1 MNSFN
6 KALQKLC
13 NAIFKGFYLFA
24 AFTFTVLLT
33 ILLINVISRN
43 LLGGSIA
50 WIEEISRYIFTWMMF
65 MGIAIGVHY
74 KKHLGVEFVVGLY
87 PAKVKKAAYFISD
100 VLTLVLFIILAIYG
114 FRYAGKS
121 MKMFSPIMG
130 IPYGI
135 VYLCVPIGA
144 IFSTFYCFARIIE
157 DYFMIVLFLALAI
170 FLGTPIAV
178 ALGLAAVAELILQ
191 GEVPLMIAAQRI
203 FNGVNSVTLMGIPFF
218 MLVGSIM
225 ERSGITQ
232 KLIDFA
238 NSLVGW
244 LRGGLCYVG
253 VLTGIL
259 MGGISGSAPA
269 DTAALSSIM
278 VPSMER
284 SGYDREFSAALM
296 ASSGTLGI
304 IIPPS
309 MPMIVLAS
317 ITGISVGKLFLG
329 GIIPGCMI
337 GLSFMI
343 ICGVTCHIRGYD
355 KDHKIRLSLREI
367 GRTFFHALLPILAPV
382 IIVGGILTGI
392 VTATESAIAAVAYT
406 LIVALFI
413 YRSMSLK
420 DLPEL
425 FVDSVISASNV
436 MFIIGTSSLF
446 AWIMQSNNFQD
457 VIISLFGNS
466 VHNQLWVMFIVNL
479 VFFIGGFFL
488 EGTAMQ
494 IMFIPVLLP
503 IVQAAGINEI
513 AFGVTVICNIAI
525 GNLTPPV
532 GVCLYVAA
540 NSSHAKVEGII
551 KNIAPFVLMAMVD
564 IGILMVFPQLITLIP
579 DMMH

>member
-1 MNSFN
+1 MIVVF
-6 KALQKLC
+6 
-13 NAIFKGFYLFA
+13 
-24 AFTFTVLLT
+24 LL
-33 ILLINVISRN
+33 LV
-43 LLGGSIA
+43 
-50 WIEEISRYIFTWMMF
+50 
-65 MGIAIGVHY
+65 
-74 KKHLGVEFVVGLY
+74 
-87 PAKVKKAAYFISD
+87 
-100 VLTLVLFIILAIYG
+100 VLT
-114 FRYAGKS
+114 
-121 MKMFSPIMG
+121 
-130 IPYGI
+130 
-135 VYLCVPIGA
+135 
-144 IFSTFYCFARIIE
+144 
-157 DYFMIVLFLALAI
+157 
-170 FLGTPIAV
+170 GTPIAV
-178 ALGLAAVAELILQ
+178 ALGLAAIFELIMQ
-191 GEVPLMIAAQRI
+191 GSTPLMIAPQRI
-203 FNGVNSVTLMGIPFF
+203 YNGINSVTLMGIPFF

-284 SGYDREFSAALM
+284 SGYPKAFSGALM

-329 GIIPGCMI
+329 GIIPGIMI
-337 GLSFMI
+337 GVSFMLV
-343 ICGVTCHIRGYD
+343 CAVTCIVRGYD
-355 KDHKIRLSLREI
+355 KDHATHFSPKQVLRTL
-367 GRTFFHALLPILAPV
+367 RHAILPIIAPL

-392 VTATESAIAAVAYT
+392 VTATESAITAVAYT
-406 LIVALFI
+406 LFLAMVV
-413 YRSMSLK
+413 YRTTK
-420 DLPEL
+420 PRDLPEM
-425 FVDSVISASNV
+425 FVESAIGASNV

-446 AWIMQSNNFQD
+446 AWILQSNNFQQ
-457 VIISLFGNS
+457 VILGIFGDS
-466 VHNQLWVMFIVNL
+466 VNNKLWVMLVVNL

-503 IVQAAGINEI
+503 IVQAANIDLV
-513 AFGVTVICNIAI
+513 AFGVTVICNISV

-540 NSSHAKVEGII
+540 NSAQAKVENII
-551 KNIAPFVLMAMVD
+551 REIIPFVLITLLD
-564 IGILMVFPQLITLIP
+564 IAILVLFPQLITAIP
-579 DMMH
+579 QMMK

>member
-1 MNSFN
+1 M
-6 KALQKLC
+6 
-13 NAIFKGFYLFA
+13 
-24 AFTFTVLLT
+24 TVSS
-33 ILLINVISRN
+33 LLI
-43 LLGGSIA
+43 
-50 WIEEISRYIFTWMMF
+50 
-65 MGIAIGVHY
+65 
-74 KKHLGVEFVVGLY
+74 
-87 PAKVKKAAYFISD
+87 
-100 VLTLVLFIILAIYG
+100 
-114 FRYAGKS
+114 
-121 MKMFSPIMG
+121 
-130 IPYGI
+130 
-135 VYLCVPIGA
+135 
-144 IFSTFYCFARIIE
+144 
-157 DYFMIVLFLALAI
+157 FMIVLFLALAI

-178 ALGLAAVAELILQ
+178 ALGLAAVAELVLQ

-329 GIIPGCMI
+329 GIIP
-337 GLSFMI
+337 
-343 ICGVTCHIRGYD
+343 
-355 KDHKIRLSLREI
+355 
-367 GRTFFHALLPILAPV
+367 
-382 IIVGGILTGI
+382 
-392 VTATESAIAAVAYT
+392 
-406 LIVALFI
+406 
-413 YRSMSLK
+413 
-420 DLPEL
+420 
-425 FVDSVISASNV
+425 
-436 MFIIGTSSLF
+436 
-446 AWIMQSNNFQD
+446 
-457 VIISLFGNS
+457 LFGNS
-466 VHNQLWVMFIVNL
+466 VHNQLWVMFVVNL

>member
-1 MNSFN
+1 MTVSF
-6 KALQKLC
+6 
-13 NAIFKGFYLFA
+13 
-24 AFTFTVLLT
+24 
-33 ILLINVISRN
+33 LLI
-43 LLGGSIA
+43 
-50 WIEEISRYIFTWMMF
+50 M
-65 MGIAIGVHY
+65 
-74 KKHLGVEFVVGLY
+74 
-87 PAKVKKAAYFISD
+87 
-100 VLTLVLFIILAIYG
+100 
-114 FRYAGKS
+114 
-121 MKMFSPIMG
+121 
-130 IPYGI
+130 
-135 VYLCVPIGA
+135 
-144 IFSTFYCFARIIE
+144 
-157 DYFMIVLFLALAI
+157 MIVLFLLLVI
-170 FLGTPIAV
+170 FTGIPIAV
-178 ALGLAAVAELILQ
+178 ALGLSSIAELLLQ
-191 GEVPLMIAAQRI
+191 GQVPLMVAPQRI

-238 NSLVGW
+238 NALVGW

-284 SGYDREFSAALM
+284 SGYPKEFSAALM

-317 ITGISVGKLFLG
+317 ITGISVGKLFMG
-329 GIIPGCMI
+329 GIIPGIMI
-337 GLSFMI
+337 GVTFMAICGI
-343 ICGVTCHIRGYD
+343 ICHVRGYD
-355 KDHKIRLSLREI
+355 KDNSKRFSVQLIMKTLPKAI
-367 GRTFFHALLPILAPV
+367 LPILAPV

-392 VTATESAIAAVAYT
+392 VTATESAITAVAYT
-406 LIVALFI
+406 LILGLFV
-413 YRSMSLK
+413 YRTISIK

-425 FVDSVISASNV
+425 FVESVIGASNV

-446 AWIMQSNNFQD
+446 AWILQSNNFQQ
-457 VIISLFGNS
+457 VIESMFGGA
-466 VHNQLWVMFIVNL
+466 VHNKLWVMFIVNV

-494 IMFIPVLLP
+494 IMFIPVLQP
-503 IVQAAGINEI
+503 IIELAGINPI
-513 AFGVTVICNIAI
+513 AFGVTVICNISI

-540 NSSHAKVEGII
+540 NSARAKVDGII
-551 KNIAPFVLMAMVD
+551 REIMPFVLMALVD
-564 IGILMVFPQLITLIP
+564 VAILVVFPQLITFIP
-579 DMMH
+579 GLMK

>member
-1 MNSFN
+1 M
-6 KALQKLC
+6 
-13 NAIFKGFYLFA
+13 
-24 AFTFTVLLT
+24 TVSS
-33 ILLINVISRN
+33 LLI
-43 LLGGSIA
+43 
-50 WIEEISRYIFTWMMF
+50 
-65 MGIAIGVHY
+65 
-74 KKHLGVEFVVGLY
+74 
-87 PAKVKKAAYFISD
+87 
-100 VLTLVLFIILAIYG
+100 
-114 FRYAGKS
+114 
-121 MKMFSPIMG
+121 
-130 IPYGI
+130 
-135 VYLCVPIGA
+135 
-144 IFSTFYCFARIIE
+144 
-157 DYFMIVLFLALAI
+157 FMIVLFLALAI

-253 VLTGIL
+253 VL
-259 MGGISGSAPA
+259 
-269 DTAALSSIM
+269 
-278 VPSMER
+278 MER

>member
-1 MNSFN
+1 MTVSF
-6 KALQKLC
+6 
-13 NAIFKGFYLFA
+13 
-24 AFTFTVLLT
+24 
-33 ILLINVISRN
+33 LLI
-43 LLGGSIA
+43 
-50 WIEEISRYIFTWMMF
+50 M
-65 MGIAIGVHY
+65 
-74 KKHLGVEFVVGLY
+74 
-87 PAKVKKAAYFISD
+87 
-100 VLTLVLFIILAIYG
+100 
-114 FRYAGKS
+114 
-121 MKMFSPIMG
+121 
-130 IPYGI
+130 
-135 VYLCVPIGA
+135 
-144 IFSTFYCFARIIE
+144 
-157 DYFMIVLFLALAI
+157 MIVLFLLLVI
-170 FLGTPIAV
+170 FTGIPIAV
-178 ALGLAAVAELILQ
+178 ALGLSSIAELLLQ
-191 GEVPLMIAAQRI
+191 GQVPLMVAPQRI

-238 NSLVGW
+238 NALVGW

-284 SGYDREFSAALM
+284 SGYPKEFSAALM

-317 ITGISVGKLFLG
+317 ITGISVGKLFMG
-329 GIIPGCMI
+329 GIIPGIMI
-337 GLSFMI
+337 GVTFMAICGI
-343 ICGVTCHIRGYD
+343 ICHVRGYD
-355 KDHKIRLSLREI
+355 KDNSKRFSVQLIMKTLPKAI
-367 GRTFFHALLPILAPV
+367 LPILAPV

-392 VTATESAIAAVAYT
+392 VTATESAITAVAYT
-406 LIVALFI
+406 LILGLFV
-413 YRSMSLK
+413 YRTISIK

-425 FVDSVISASNV
+425 FVESVIGASNV

-446 AWIMQSNNFQD
+446 AWILQSNNFQQ
-457 VIISLFGNS
+457 VIESMFGGA
-466 VHNQLWVMFIVNL
+466 VHNKLWVMFIVNV

-494 IMFIPVLLP
+494 IMFIPVLQP
-503 IVQAAGINEI
+503 IIELAGINPI
-513 AFGVTVICNIAI
+513 AFGVTVICNISI

-540 NSSHAKVEGII
+540 NSARAKVDGII
-551 KNIAPFVLMAMVD
+551 REIMPFVLMALVD
-564 IGILMVFPQLITLIP
+564 VAILVFFPQLITFIP
-579 DMMH
+579 GLMK

>member
-1 MNSFN
+1 MSV
-6 KALQKLC
+6 A
-13 NAIFKGFYLFA
+13 
-24 AFTFTVLLT
+24 
-33 ILLINVISRN
+33 
-43 LLGGSIA
+43 
-50 WIEEISRYIFTWMMF
+50 
-65 MGIAIGVHY
+65 
-74 KKHLGVEFVVGLY
+74 
-87 PAKVKKAAYFISD
+87 
-100 VLTLVLFIILAIYG
+100 TLLFI
-114 FRYAGKS
+114 
-121 MKMFSPIMG
+121 M
-130 IPYGI
+130 
-135 VYLCVPIGA
+135 IG
-144 IFSTFYCFARIIE
+144 
-157 DYFMIVLFLALAI
+157 LFLILVI
-170 FLGTPIAV
+170 FAGTPIAV
-178 ALGLAAVAELILQ
+178 GLGIAAIVELVLQ
-191 GEVPLMIAAQRI
+191 GQVPLMIAAQRI

-284 SGYDREFSAALM
+284 SGYPREFSAALM

-309 MPMIVLAS
+309 MPMIVMAS

-329 GIIPGCMI
+329 GIIPGVMI
-337 GLSFMI
+337 GVSFMALCAI
-343 ICGVTCHIRGYD
+343 ICIARSYD
-355 KDHKIRLSLREI
+355 KDHKSRFSFKLI
-367 GRTFFHALLPILAPV
+367 GKTFVHAFLPILAPV

-392 VTATESAIAAVAYT
+392 LTATESAIAAVAYT
-406 LIVALFI
+406 LFLSIFI
-413 YRSMSLK
+413 YRTITPK
-420 DLPEL
+420 DLPKM
-425 FVDSVISASNV
+425 FIDSIISASNV

-446 AWIMQSNNFQD
+446 AWIMQSNNFQQ
-457 VIISLFGNS
+457 VILGLFGDS
-466 VHNQLWVMFIVNL
+466 VNNRYWVMFVVNL

-494 IMFIPVLLP
+494 IMFMPVLFP
-503 IVQAAGINEI
+503 IIQAAGISPI
-513 AFGVTVICNIAI
+513 AFGVTVIVNIAI

-540 NSSHAKVEGII
+540 NSARAKVEGII
-551 KNIAPFVLMAMVD
+551 KEIIPFVGVALLD
-564 IGILMVFPQLITLIP
+564 IVILVIFPQLIDWIP
-579 DMMH
+579 SMMH

>member
-1 MNSFN
+1 MTV
-6 KALQKLC
+6 
-13 NAIFKGFYLFA
+13 A
-24 AFTFTVLLT
+24 A
-33 ILLINVISRN
+33 LLI
-43 LLGGSIA
+43 
-50 WIEEISRYIFTWMMF
+50 M
-65 MGIAIGVHY
+65 
-74 KKHLGVEFVVGLY
+74 
-87 PAKVKKAAYFISD
+87 
-100 VLTLVLFIILAIYG
+100 
-114 FRYAGKS
+114 
-121 MKMFSPIMG
+121 
-130 IPYGI
+130 
-135 VYLCVPIGA
+135 
-144 IFSTFYCFARIIE
+144 
-157 DYFMIVLFLALAI
+157 MIVLFLALVI
-170 FLGTPIAV
+170 FTGIPIAV
-178 ALGLAAVAELILQ
+178 ALGLSSVAELVLQ
-191 GEVPLMIAAQRI
+191 GQVPLMVAPQRI

-284 SGYDREFSAALM
+284 SGYPKEFSASLM

-317 ITGISVGKLFLG
+317 ITGISVGKLFMG
-329 GIIPGCMI
+329 GIIPGIMI
-337 GLSFMI
+337 GITFMF
-343 ICGVTCHIRGYD
+343 ICGITCHIRGYD
-355 KDHKIRLSLREI
+355 KDRDKHFSLRLI
-367 GRTFFHALLPILAPV
+367 MKTLPHAILPILAPV

-392 VTATESAIAAVAYT
+392 VTATESAITAVAYT
-406 LIVALFI
+406 LILGLFI
-413 YRSMSLK
+413 YRTISIK

-425 FVDSVISASNV
+425 FVESVIGASNV

-446 AWIMQSNNFQD
+446 AWILQSNNFQQ
-457 VIISLFGNS
+457 VIQSMFGS
-466 VHNQLWVMFIVNL
+466 SIQNQIWVMFIVNV

-494 IMFIPVLLP
+494 IMFIPVLQP
-503 IVQAAGINEI
+503 IIELAGIDPI

-540 NSSHAKVEGII
+540 NSARAKVDGII
-551 KNIAPFVLMAMVD
+551 REIVPFVLMALVD
-564 IGILMVFPQLITLIP
+564 VAILVIFPQLITFIP
-579 DMMH
+579 NMMK

>member
-1 MNSFN
+1 M
-6 KALQKLC
+6 
-13 NAIFKGFYLFA
+13 
-24 AFTFTVLLT
+24 TVSS
-33 ILLINVISRN
+33 LLI
-43 LLGGSIA
+43 
-50 WIEEISRYIFTWMMF
+50 
-65 MGIAIGVHY
+65 
-74 KKHLGVEFVVGLY
+74 
-87 PAKVKKAAYFISD
+87 
-100 VLTLVLFIILAIYG
+100 
-114 FRYAGKS
+114 
-121 MKMFSPIMG
+121 
-130 IPYGI
+130 
-135 VYLCVPIGA
+135 
-144 IFSTFYCFARIIE
+144 
-157 DYFMIVLFLALAI
+157 FMIVLFLALAI

-191 GEVPLMIAAQRI
+191 GEGPLMIAAQRI

-225 ERSGITQ
+225 ERS
-232 KLIDFA
+232 
-238 NSLVGW
+238 
-244 LRGGLCYVG
+244 
-253 VLTGIL
+253 
-259 MGGISGSAPA
+259 
-269 DTAALSSIM
+269 
-278 VPSMER
+278 
-284 SGYDREFSAALM
+284 
-296 ASSGTLGI
+296 
-304 IIPPS
+304 
-309 MPMIVLAS
+309 
-317 ITGISVGKLFLG
+317 

>member
-1 MNSFN
+1 M
-6 KALQKLC
+6 
-13 NAIFKGFYLFA
+13 
-24 AFTFTVLLT
+24 TVSS
-33 ILLINVISRN
+33 LLI
-43 LLGGSIA
+43 
-50 WIEEISRYIFTWMMF
+50 
-65 MGIAIGVHY
+65 
-74 KKHLGVEFVVGLY
+74 
-87 PAKVKKAAYFISD
+87 
-100 VLTLVLFIILAIYG
+100 
-114 FRYAGKS
+114 
-121 MKMFSPIMG
+121 
-130 IPYGI
+130 
-135 VYLCVPIGA
+135 
-144 IFSTFYCFARIIE
+144 
-157 DYFMIVLFLALAI
+157 FMIVLFLALAI

-406 LIVALFI
+406 CFDRRTGDLHRDDL
-413 YRSMSLK
+413 SL
-420 DLPEL
+420 
-425 FVDSVISASNV
+425 ARR
-436 MFIIGTSSLF
+436 
-446 AWIMQSNNFQD
+446 
-457 VIISLFGNS
+457 
-466 VHNQLWVMFIVNL
+466 VH
-479 VFFIGGFFL
+479 
-488 EGTAMQ
+488 ADD
-494 IMFIPVLLP
+494 PVLSDLLP
-503 IVQAAGINEI
+503 LLDNKIDRRRVGLEIPERVSAHHAAGR
-513 AFGVTVICNIAI
+513 AGDGVLRRP
-525 GNLTPPV
+525 GKR
-532 GVCLYVAA
+532 G
-540 NSSHAKVEGII
+540 
-551 KNIAPFVLMAMVD
+551 
-564 IGILMVFPQLITLIP
+564 
-579 DMMH
+579 

>member
-1 MNSFN
+1 MVS
-6 KALQKLC
+6 
-13 NAIFKGFYLFA
+13 
-24 AFTFTVLLT
+24 T
-33 ILLINVISRN
+33 LLI
-43 LLGGSIA
+43 L
-50 WIEEISRYIFTWMMF
+50 
-65 MGIAIGVHY
+65 
-74 KKHLGVEFVVGLY
+74 
-87 PAKVKKAAYFISD
+87 
-100 VLTLVLFIILAIYG
+100 
-114 FRYAGKS
+114 
-121 MKMFSPIMG
+121 
-130 IPYGI
+130 
-135 VYLCVPIGA
+135 
-144 IFSTFYCFARIIE
+144 
-157 DYFMIVLFLALAI
+157 MIVLFLILVI
-170 FLGTPIAV
+170 FTGTPIAV
-178 ALGLAAVAELILQ
+178 ALGLSAIAELVMQ
-191 GEVPLMIAAQRI
+191 GEVPLMIAPQRI

-284 SGYDREFSAALM
+284 SGYPREYSAALM

-329 GIIPGCMI
+329 GIIPGIMI
-337 GLSFMI
+337 GVSFMLV
-343 ICGVTCHIRGYD
+343 CGITCYVRGYD
-355 KDHKIRLSLREI
+355 KNHCNHFSVTQVLKTLR
-367 GRTFFHALLPILAPV
+367 HALLPIFAPV

-392 VTATESAIAAVAYT
+392 VTATESAITAVAYT
-406 LIVALFI
+406 LIVAMVV
-413 YRSMSLK
+413 YRTIRIK
-420 DLPEL
+420 DLPEM
-425 FVDSVISASNV
+425 FVESIIGASNV

-446 AWIMQSNNFQD
+446 AWILQSNNFQQ
-457 VIISLFGNS
+457 VILNLFGDS
-466 VHNQLWVMFIVNL
+466 VSNKIWVMFIVNL

-488 EGTAMQ
+488 KGTAMQ

-503 IVQAAGINEI
+503 IVQAAGIDTV
-513 AFGVTVICNIAI
+513 AFGVTVICNIAV

-540 NSSHAKVEGII
+540 NSSNAKVEGII
-551 KNIAPFVLMAMVD
+551 REIIPFVLITLVD
-564 IGILMVFPQLITLIP
+564 VAILVVFPQLITFIP
-579 DMMH
+579 NMMNG

>member
-1 MNSFN
+1 M
-6 KALQKLC
+6 
-13 NAIFKGFYLFA
+13 
-24 AFTFTVLLT
+24 TVSS
-33 ILLINVISRN
+33 LLI
-43 LLGGSIA
+43 
-50 WIEEISRYIFTWMMF
+50 
-65 MGIAIGVHY
+65 
-74 KKHLGVEFVVGLY
+74 
-87 PAKVKKAAYFISD
+87 
-100 VLTLVLFIILAIYG
+100 
-114 FRYAGKS
+114 
-121 MKMFSPIMG
+121 
-130 IPYGI
+130 
-135 VYLCVPIGA
+135 
-144 IFSTFYCFARIIE
+144 
-157 DYFMIVLFLALAI
+157 FMIVLFLALAI

-225 ERSGITQ
+225 ERS
-232 KLIDFA
+232 
-238 NSLVGW
+238 
-244 LRGGLCYVG
+244 
-253 VLTGIL
+253 
-259 MGGISGSAPA
+259 
-269 DTAALSSIM
+269 
-278 VPSMER
+278 
-284 SGYDREFSAALM
+284 
-296 ASSGTLGI
+296 
-304 IIPPS
+304 
-309 MPMIVLAS
+309 
-317 ITGISVGKLFLG
+317 

-413 YRSMSLK
+413 YRSK

>member
-1 MNSFN
+1 MSV
-6 KALQKLC
+6 A
-13 NAIFKGFYLFA
+13 
-24 AFTFTVLLT
+24 
-33 ILLINVISRN
+33 
-43 LLGGSIA
+43 
-50 WIEEISRYIFTWMMF
+50 
-65 MGIAIGVHY
+65 
-74 KKHLGVEFVVGLY
+74 
-87 PAKVKKAAYFISD
+87 
-100 VLTLVLFIILAIYG
+100 TLLFI
-114 FRYAGKS
+114 
-121 MKMFSPIMG
+121 M
-130 IPYGI
+130 
-135 VYLCVPIGA
+135 IG
-144 IFSTFYCFARIIE
+144 
-157 DYFMIVLFLALAI
+157 LFLILVI
-170 FLGTPIAV
+170 FAGTPIAV
-178 ALGLAAVAELILQ
+178 GLGIAAIVELVLQ
-191 GEVPLMIAAQRI
+191 GQVPLMIAAQRI

-284 SGYDREFSAALM
+284 SGYPREFSAALM

-309 MPMIVLAS
+309 MPMIVMAS

-329 GIIPGCMI
+329 GIIPGVMI
-337 GLSFMI
+337 GVSFMALCAI
-343 ICGVTCHIRGYD
+343 ICIARGYD
-355 KDHKIRLSLREI
+355 KDHKSRFSFKLI
-367 GRTFFHALLPILAPV
+367 GKTFVHAFLPILAPV

-392 VTATESAIAAVAYT
+392 LTATESAIAAVAYT
-406 LIVALFI
+406 LFLSIFI
-413 YRSMSLK
+413 YRTITPK
-420 DLPEL
+420 DLPKM
-425 FVDSVISASNV
+425 FIDSIISASNV

-446 AWIMQSNNFQD
+446 AWIMQSNNFQQ
-457 VIISLFGNS
+457 VILGLFGDS
-466 VHNQLWVMFIVNL
+466 VNNRYWVMFVVNL

-494 IMFIPVLLP
+494 IMFMPVLFP
-503 IVQAAGINEI
+503 IIQAAGISPI
-513 AFGVTVICNIAI
+513 AFGVTVIVNIAI

-540 NSSHAKVEGII
+540 NSARAKVEGII
-551 KNIAPFVLMAMVD
+551 KEIIPFVGVALLD
-564 IGILMVFPQLITLIP
+564 IVILVIFPQLIDWIP
-579 DMMH
+579 SMMH

>member
-1 MNSFN
+1 M
-6 KALQKLC
+6 
-13 NAIFKGFYLFA
+13 
-24 AFTFTVLLT
+24 TVSS
-33 ILLINVISRN
+33 LLI
-43 LLGGSIA
+43 
-50 WIEEISRYIFTWMMF
+50 
-65 MGIAIGVHY
+65 
-74 KKHLGVEFVVGLY
+74 
-87 PAKVKKAAYFISD
+87 
-100 VLTLVLFIILAIYG
+100 
-114 FRYAGKS
+114 
-121 MKMFSPIMG
+121 
-130 IPYGI
+130 
-135 VYLCVPIGA
+135 
-144 IFSTFYCFARIIE
+144 
-157 DYFMIVLFLALAI
+157 FMIVLFLALAI

-178 ALGLAAVAELILQ
+178 ALGLAAVAELVLQ

-329 GIIPGCMI
+329 GII
-337 GLSFMI
+337 
-343 ICGVTCHIRGYD
+343 
-355 KDHKIRLSLREI
+355 
-367 GRTFFHALLPILAPV
+367 
-382 IIVGGILTGI
+382 
-392 VTATESAIAAVAYT
+392 
-406 LIVALFI
+406 
-413 YRSMSLK
+413 
-420 DLPEL
+420 
-425 FVDSVISASNV
+425 
-436 MFIIGTSSLF
+436 
-446 AWIMQSNNFQD
+446 
-457 VIISLFGNS
+457 
-466 VHNQLWVMFIVNL
+466 
-479 VFFIGGFFL
+479 L

>member
-1 MNSFN
+1 MTVSF
-6 KALQKLC
+6 
-13 NAIFKGFYLFA
+13 
-24 AFTFTVLLT
+24 
-33 ILLINVISRN
+33 LLI
-43 LLGGSIA
+43 
-50 WIEEISRYIFTWMMF
+50 M
-65 MGIAIGVHY
+65 
-74 KKHLGVEFVVGLY
+74 
-87 PAKVKKAAYFISD
+87 
-100 VLTLVLFIILAIYG
+100 
-114 FRYAGKS
+114 
-121 MKMFSPIMG
+121 
-130 IPYGI
+130 
-135 VYLCVPIGA
+135 
-144 IFSTFYCFARIIE
+144 
-157 DYFMIVLFLALAI
+157 MIVLFLLLVI
-170 FLGTPIAV
+170 FTGIPIAV
-178 ALGLAAVAELILQ
+178 ALGLSSIAELLLQ
-191 GEVPLMIAAQRI
+191 GQVPLMVAPQRI

-238 NSLVGW
+238 NALVGW

-284 SGYDREFSAALM
+284 SGYPKEFSAALM

-317 ITGISVGKLFLG
+317 ITGISVGKLFMG
-329 GIIPGCMI
+329 GIIPGIMI
-337 GLSFMI
+337 GVTFMAICAI
-343 ICGVTCHIRGYD
+343 ICHTRGYD
-355 KDHKIRLSLREI
+355 KDNSKRFSVQLILKTLPRAI
-367 GRTFFHALLPILAPV
+367 LPILAPV

-392 VTATESAIAAVAYT
+392 VTATESAITAVAYT
-406 LIVALFI
+406 LILGLFV
-413 YRSMSLK
+413 YRTISIK

-425 FVDSVISASNV
+425 FVESVIGASNV

-446 AWIMQSNNFQD
+446 AWILQSNNFQQ
-457 VIISLFGNS
+457 VIENMFGGA
-466 VHNQLWVMFIVNL
+466 VHNKLWVMFIVNV

-494 IMFIPVLLP
+494 IMFIPVLQP
-503 IVQAAGINEI
+503 IIELAGINPI
-513 AFGVTVICNIAI
+513 AFGVTVICNISI

-540 NSSHAKVEGII
+540 NSARAKVDGII
-551 KNIAPFVLMAMVD
+551 REIMPFVLMALVD
-564 IGILMVFPQLITLIP
+564 VAILVIFPQLITFIP
-579 DMMH
+579 GLMK